1 MSYSFGDGKET
12 TETQQ
17 GREHAMATSAPP
29 RLFPRAAKR
38 LMRHLAAVAP
48 ALAVGIAVSA
58 CGGDSSLNSD
68 EPAYATQA
76 RPQINALLANTM
88 TPGAVVYV
96 QSPQGNWLASF
107 GTAVRGANSPIP
119 TNAHF
124 RVGSVTKTWAG
135 TVILQLVQEGR
146 LRLTDHV
153 SQYVANVPNG
163 DTITIEQ
170 LLTMRSGLYNYSTSL
185 AFNQS
190 LDAQPDKVW
199 TIDELLGIAENQPVY
214 FAPGADFRYSN
225 TNTVLLGLI
234 IEQRTGMSAADAIRT
249 RLFAPLGL
257 TETSLPP
264 QDNTALPA
272 PAPRGYQWG
281 TNVETIDGDAL
292 SAARQAAAKNGT
304 LQPTDVTTVNTSW
317 AWTAGSGISTAAEL
331 GAYVQR
337 MVGGGYLNADLQA
350 QRLASCTPI
359 DPSNP
364 ASASYCMGLAKFGTF
379 YGHTGEI
386 PGFNTFAGYDP
397 VTKTTIVTWA
407 NTASSPDG
415 RAPANEI
422 ARIIMAELSKAADV
436 PSEGRP

>member
-1 MSYSFGDGKET
+1 MT
-12 TETQQ
+12 
-17 GREHAMATSAPP
+17 TSARP

-38 LMRHLAAVAP
+38 LMHRMATIAP

-58 CGGDSSLNSD
+58 CGGDSSVDSD

-76 RPQINALLANTM
+76 RPQINALLAETM

-107 GTAVRGANSPIP
+107 GTAVRGTNTPIP

-124 RVGSVTKTWAG
+124 RIGSVTKTWTG

-146 LRLTDHV
+146 LNLTDHV

-163 DTITIEQ
+163 DSITIGQ
-170 LLTMRSGLYNYSTSL
+170 LLTMRSGLYNYSTNL
-185 AFNQS
+185 AFNQT

-199 TIDELLGIAENQPVY
+199 TTDELLGIAENQPVY

-234 IEQRTGMSAADAIRT
+234 IEQLTGMSAADAIRT

-264 QDNTALPA
+264 QDDTTLPA
-272 PAPRGYQWG
+272 PAPHGYQWG
-281 TNVETIDGDAL
+281 TNTETIDSDAL
-292 SAARQAAAKNGT
+292 SPQRQAAAANGT

-317 AWTAGSGISTAAEL
+317 AWTAGSGISTATEL

-350 QRLASCTPI
+350 QRLASCTPV

-364 ASASYCMGLAKFGTF
+364 ASPSYCMGLAKFGTF

-407 NTASSPDG
+407 NTAAAPDG
-415 RAPANEI
+415 RAPANVI
-422 ARIIMAELSKAADV
+422 AQIIMGELSKAADV

>member
-29 RLFPRAAKR
+29 RLYPRAAQR
-38 LMRHLAAVAP
+38 LVHHLATVAP

-107 GTAVRGANSPIP
+107 GTAVRGTNSPIP

-124 RVGSVTKTWAG
+124 RIGSVTKTWTG

-190 LDAQPDKVW
+190 LDAQPDRVW
-199 TIDELLGIAENQPVY
+199 TVDELLGIAENQPVY

-292 SAARQAAAKNGT
+292 SPARQAAAKNGT

-407 NTASSPDG
+407 NTASGPDG

-422 ARIIMAELSKAADV
+422 ARIIMGELSKAADV

>member
-1 MSYSFGDGKET
+1 
-12 TETQQ
+12 
-17 GREHAMATSAPP
+17 MATSAPP
-29 RLFPRAAKR
+29 RLFPRAAQR
-38 LMRHLAAVAP
+38 LVHHLATVAP

-76 RPQINALLANTM
+76 RPQINALLASTM

-107 GTAVRGANSPIP
+107 GTAVRGTNSPIP

-124 RVGSVTKTWAG
+124 RIGSVTKTWTG

-190 LDAQPDKVW
+190 LDTQPDKVW

-214 FAPGADFRYSN
+214 FAPGTDFRYSN

-292 SAARQAAAKNGT
+292 SPARQAAAKNGT
-304 LQPTDVTTVNTSW
+304 LQPADVTTVNTSW

-364 ASASYCMGLAKFGTF
+364 ASASYCMGLAKFGTY

-397 VTKTTIVTWA
+397 ATKTTIVTWA
-407 NTASSPDG
+407 NTASGPDG

-422 ARIIMAELSKAADV
+422 ARIIMGELSKAADV

>member
-1 MSYSFGDGKET
+1 
-12 TETQQ
+12 
-17 GREHAMATSAPP
+17 MATSAPP
-29 RLFPRAAKR
+29 RLYPRAAQR
-38 LMRHLAAVAP
+38 LVHHLATVAP

-107 GTAVRGANSPIP
+107 GTAVRGTNSPIP

-124 RVGSVTKTWAG
+124 RIGSVTKTWTG

-190 LDAQPDKVW
+190 LDAQPDRVW
-199 TIDELLGIAENQPVY
+199 TVDELLGIAENQPVY

-292 SAARQAAAKNGT
+292 SPARQAAAKNGT

-407 NTASSPDG
+407 NTASGPDG

-422 ARIIMAELSKAADV
+422 ARIIMGELSKAADV

>member
-1 MSYSFGDGKET
+1 
-12 TETQQ
+12 
-17 GREHAMATSAPP
+17 MATSAPP
-29 RLFPRAAKR
+29 RLYPRAAQR
-38 LMRHLAAVAP
+38 LVHHLATVAP

-76 RPQINALLANTM
+76 RPQINALLASTM

-107 GTAVRGANSPIP
+107 GTAVRGTNSPIP

-124 RVGSVTKTWAG
+124 RIGSVTKTWTG

-190 LDAQPDKVW
+190 LDAQPDRVW

-292 SAARQAAAKNGT
+292 SPARQAAAKNGT

-337 MVGGGYLNADLQA
+337 MVGGGYLIADLQA

-407 NTASSPDG
+407 NTASGPDG

-422 ARIIMAELSKAADV
+422 ARIIMGELSKAADV

>member
-1 MSYSFGDGKET
+1 
-12 TETQQ
+12 
-17 GREHAMATSAPP
+17 MATSAPP

-38 LMRHLAAVAP
+38 LLRHLAAVAP

-76 RPQINALLANTM
+76 RPQINALLASTM

-124 RVGSVTKTWAG
+124 RIGSVTKTWTG
-135 TVILQLVQEGR
+135 TVILQLVQEGS

-185 AFNQS
+185 AFNHS

-257 TETSLPP
+257 TGTSLPP
-264 QDNTALPA
+264 QNNTALPA

-292 SAARQAAAKNGT
+292 SPARQAAAKNGT

-407 NTASSPDG
+407 NTASGPDG

>member
-1 MSYSFGDGKET
+1 
-12 TETQQ
+12 
-17 GREHAMATSAPP
+17 MATSAPP
-29 RLFPRAAKR
+29 RLFPRAAQR
-38 LMRHLAAVAP
+38 LVHHLATVAP

-76 RPQINALLANTM
+76 RPQINALLASTM

-107 GTAVRGANSPIP
+107 GTAVRGTNSPIP

-124 RVGSVTKTWAG
+124 RIGSVTKTWTG

-190 LDAQPDKVW
+190 LDMQPDKVW
-199 TIDELLGIAENQPVY
+199 TVDELLGIAENQPVY

-292 SAARQAAAKNGT
+292 SPTRQAAAKNGT
-304 LQPTDVTTVNTSW
+304 LQPADVTTVNTSW

-397 VTKTTIVTWA
+397 ATKTTIVTWA
-407 NTASSPDG
+407 NTASGPDG

-422 ARIIMAELSKAADV
+422 ARIIMGELSKAADV

>member
-1 MSYSFGDGKET
+1 
-12 TETQQ
+12 
-17 GREHAMATSAPP
+17 MATSAPP
-29 RLFPRAAKR
+29 RLFPRAAQR
-38 LMRHLAAVAP
+38 LVHHLATVAP

-76 RPQINALLANTM
+76 RPQINALLASTM

-107 GTAVRGANSPIP
+107 GTAVRGTNSPIP

-124 RVGSVTKTWAG
+124 RIGSVTKTWTG

-190 LDAQPDKVW
+190 LDTQPDKVW
-199 TIDELLGIAENQPVY
+199 TVDELLGIAENQPVY
-214 FAPGADFRYSN
+214 FAPGTDFRYSN

-292 SAARQAAAKNGT
+292 SPTRQAAAKNGT
-304 LQPTDVTTVNTSW
+304 LQPADVTTVNTSW

-397 VTKTTIVTWA
+397 ATKTTIVTWA
-407 NTASSPDG
+407 NTASGPDG

-422 ARIIMAELSKAADV
+422 ARIIMGELSKAADV

>member
-1 MSYSFGDGKET
+1 
-12 TETQQ
+12 
-17 GREHAMATSAPP
+17 MATSAPP
-29 RLFPRAAKR
+29 RLYPRAAQR
-38 LMRHLAAVAP
+38 LVHHLATVAP

-107 GTAVRGANSPIP
+107 GTAVRGTNSPIP

-124 RVGSVTKTWAG
+124 RIGSVTKTWTG

-190 LDAQPDKVW
+190 LDAQPDRVW

-292 SAARQAAAKNGT
+292 SPARQAAAKNGT

-397 VTKTTIVTWA
+397 ATKTTIVTWA
-407 NTASSPDG
+407 NTASGPDG

>member
-1 MSYSFGDGKET
+1 
-12 TETQQ
+12 
-17 GREHAMATSAPP
+17 MATSAPP
-29 RLFPRAAKR
+29 RLFPRAAKG
-38 LMRHLAAVAP
+38 LMRRAAAIAP
-48 ALAVGIAVSA
+48 ALAVGIAVSS
-58 CGGDSSLNSD
+58 CGGDSSVSSG
-68 EPAYATQA
+68 EPAFATEA
-76 RPQINALLANTM
+76 RPQIDALLADTM

-96 QSPQGNWLASF
+96 QSPHGNWLASF
-107 GTAVRGANSPIP
+107 GTAVRGTNTPIP

-124 RVGSVTKTWAG
+124 RVGSVTKTWTG

-146 LRLTDHV
+146 LHLTDHV

-163 DTITIEQ
+163 DSITVEQ
-170 LLTMRSGLYNYSTSL
+170 LLTMRSGLYNYSTNL
-185 AFNQS
+185 AFNQT
-190 LDAQPDKVW
+190 LDAQPNKVW
-199 TIDELLGIAENQPVY
+199 TTDELLGIAESQPVY

-234 IEQRTGMSAADAIRT
+234 IQQLTGMSAADAIRT

-257 TETSLPP
+257 TETALPP
-264 QDNTALPA
+264 QDHTALPA
-272 PAPRGYQWG
+272 PSPQGYQWG
-281 TNVETIDGDAL
+281 TNTETIDSDAL
-292 SAARQAAAKNGT
+292 SPARQAAAKNGT
-304 LQPTDVTTVNTSW
+304 LQPANVTTVNTSW
-317 AWTAGSGISTAAEL
+317 AWTAGSGISTATEL

-397 VTKTTIVTWA
+397 ATKTTIVTWA
-407 NTASSPDG
+407 NTGAGPDG

-422 ARIIMAELSKAADV
+422 ARIIMAELSKASDV

>member
-1 MSYSFGDGKET
+1 
-12 TETQQ
+12 
-17 GREHAMATSAPP
+17 MATSAPP
-29 RLFPRAAKR
+29 RLHPRAAQR
-38 LMRHLAAVAP
+38 LVHHLATVAP

-76 RPQINALLANTM
+76 RPQINALLASTM

-107 GTAVRGANSPIP
+107 GTAVRGTNSPIP

-124 RVGSVTKTWAG
+124 RIGSVTKTWTG

-190 LDAQPDKVW
+190 LDAQPDRVW

-257 TETSLPP
+257 TETSPPP

-292 SAARQAAAKNGT
+292 SPTRQAAAKNGT
-304 LQPTDVTTVNTSW
+304 LQPADVTTVNTSW

-397 VTKTTIVTWA
+397 ATKTTIVTWA
-407 NTASSPDG
+407 NTASGPDG

-422 ARIIMAELSKAADV
+422 ARIIMGELSKAADV

>member
-1 MSYSFGDGKET
+1 MT
-12 TETQQ
+12 
-17 GREHAMATSAPP
+17 TSAPP

-38 LMRHLAAVAP
+38 LMRRVAAIAP
-48 ALAVGIAVSA
+48 ALAVGIAVSS
-58 CGGDSSLNSD
+58 CGGDSSVSSS
-68 EPAYATQA
+68 EPAFATEA
-76 RPQINALLANTM
+76 RPQIDALLADTM

-96 QSPQGNWLASF
+96 QSPHGNWLASF
-107 GTAVRGANSPIP
+107 GTAVRGTNTPIP

-124 RVGSVTKTWAG
+124 RVGSVTKTWTG

-146 LRLTDHV
+146 LHLTDHV

-163 DTITIEQ
+163 DSITIEQ
-170 LLTMRSGLYNYSTSL
+170 LLTMRSGLYNYSTNL
-185 AFNQS
+185 AFNQT

-199 TIDELLGIAENQPVY
+199 TTDELLGIAESQPVY

-234 IEQRTGMSAADAIRT
+234 IQQLTGTSAADAIRT

-257 TETSLPP
+257 TETALPP
-264 QDNTALPA
+264 QDNTALRA
-272 PAPRGYQWG
+272 PSPQGYQWG
-281 TNVETIDGDAL
+281 TNTETIDSDAL
-292 SAARQAAAKNGT
+292 SPARQAAAKNST
-304 LQPTDVTTVNTSW
+304 LQPANVTTVNTSW
-317 AWTAGSGISTAAEL
+317 AWTAGSGISTATEL

-397 VTKTTIVTWA
+397 ATKTTIVTWA
-407 NTASSPDG
+407 NTGAGPDG

-422 ARIIMAELSKAADV
+422 ARIIMAELSKASDV

>member
-29 RLFPRAAKR
+29 RLYPRAAQR
-38 LMRHLAAVAP
+38 LVHHLATVAP

-107 GTAVRGANSPIP
+107 GTAVRGTNSPIP

-124 RVGSVTKTWAG
+124 RIGSVTKTWTG

-190 LDAQPDKVW
+190 LDAQPDRVW

-292 SAARQAAAKNGT
+292 SPARQAAAKNGT

-397 VTKTTIVTWA
+397 ATKTTIVTWA
-407 NTASSPDG
+407 NTASGPDG

>member
-1 MSYSFGDGKET
+1 
-12 TETQQ
+12 
-17 GREHAMATSAPP
+17 MATSAPP
-29 RLFPRAAKR
+29 RLFPRAAQR
-38 LMRHLAAVAP
+38 LVHHLATVAP

-76 RPQINALLANTM
+76 RPQINALLASTM

-107 GTAVRGANSPIP
+107 GTAVRGTNSPIP

-124 RVGSVTKTWAG
+124 RIGSVTKTWTG

-153 SQYVANVPNG
+153 SQYVGNVPNG

-190 LDAQPDKVW
+190 LDMQPDKVW
-199 TIDELLGIAENQPVY
+199 TVDELLGIAENQPVY
-214 FAPGADFRYSN
+214 FSPGADFRYSN

-292 SAARQAAAKNGT
+292 SPTRQAAAKNGT
-304 LQPTDVTTVNTSW
+304 LQPADVTTVNTSW

-397 VTKTTIVTWA
+397 ATKTTIVTWA
-407 NTASSPDG
+407 NTASGPDG

-422 ARIIMAELSKAADV
+422 ARIIMGELSKAADV

>member
-1 MSYSFGDGKET
+1 
-12 TETQQ
+12 
-17 GREHAMATSAPP
+17 MATSAPP
-29 RLFPRAAKR
+29 RLYPRAAQR
-38 LMRHLAAVAP
+38 LVHHLATVAP

-76 RPQINALLANTM
+76 RPQINALLASTM

-107 GTAVRGANSPIP
+107 GTAVRGTNSPIP

-124 RVGSVTKTWAG
+124 RIGSVTKTWTG

-190 LDAQPDKVW
+190 LDAQPDRVW

-292 SAARQAAAKNGT
+292 SPARQAAAKNGT
-304 LQPTDVTTVNTSW
+304 LQPADVTTVNTSW

-407 NTASSPDG
+407 NTASGPDG

-422 ARIIMAELSKAADV
+422 ARIIMGELSKAADV

>member
-1 MSYSFGDGKET
+1 
-12 TETQQ
+12 
-17 GREHAMATSAPP
+17 MATSAPP
-29 RLFPRAAKR
+29 RLFPRAAQR
-38 LMRHLAAVAP
+38 LVHHLATVAP

-76 RPQINALLANTM
+76 RPQINALLASTM

-107 GTAVRGANSPIP
+107 GTAVRGTNAPIP

-124 RVGSVTKTWAG
+124 RIGSVTKTWTG

-190 LDAQPDKVW
+190 LDAQPDRVW
-199 TIDELLGIAENQPVY
+199 AVDELLGIAENQPVY

-264 QDNTALPA
+264 QDNSALPA

-292 SAARQAAAKNGT
+292 SPARQAAAKNGT

-407 NTASSPDG
+407 NTASGPDG

-422 ARIIMAELSKAADV
+422 ARIIMGELSKAADV